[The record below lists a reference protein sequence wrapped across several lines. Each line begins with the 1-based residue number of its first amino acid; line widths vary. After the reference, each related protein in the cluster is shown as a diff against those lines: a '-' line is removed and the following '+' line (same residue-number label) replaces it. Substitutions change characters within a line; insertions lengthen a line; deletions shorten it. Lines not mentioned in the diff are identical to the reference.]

1 MAASSA
7 PAASSGTDLAHFEK
21 LLQERLDILRDAAA
35 ALEREEAGAE
45 DVAGRATDP
54 AEQGAELSTR
64 ELNLSCRES
73 IGQEMREIGEALER
87 VNAGAFG
94 LCESCGATIS
104 PERLEAIPYATLCRE
119 CKMAEEDR

>member
-7 PAASSGTDLAHFEK
+7 PAASNGMDLAHFEK
-21 LLQERLDILRDAAA
+21 LLQERVAILRDDAA

-45 DVAGRATDP
+45 DVAGRAADA
-54 AEQGAELSTR
+54 AEQGTGLSVR

-73 IGQEMREIGEALER
+73 IVQEMREIGEALGR

-94 LCESCGATIS
+94 VCESCGATIS